1 MWGRAGGKLTPRP
14 PSLYIPDLTC
24 EVPPG
29 RRNGAVWQ
37 TFESVASK
45 DMIALQS
52 SMIGI

>member
-29 RRNGAVWQ
+29 KHNGAVWQ